1 MSCFV
6 LHILYECSGKK
17 RSRIGSQPFGVFVVF
32 YVAKHYRFGDEM
44 CVDSGLALRYQLVF
58 VFCRTVQAGIARECV
73 QTDLLRLFVLYVANR
88 RGFGD

>member
-1 MSCFV
+1 M
-6 LHILYECSGKK
+6 
-17 RSRIGSQPFGVFVVF
+17 FVVF

-58 VFCRTVQAGIARECV
+58 VFYRTAQAEIARDV
-73 QTDLLRLFVLYVANR
+73 LQADVLQLFVLYVANR